1 MKKKR
6 LVNTIIIISIICIA
20 IYLGIQL
27 GKEATIRDKSEYNA
41 QSLGAEYFSNEIK
54 ENTIFKNSIRQYP
67 KAEIVTKYKGYGVLA
82 KLEIPE
88 IKLET
93 YILKKCTEESL
104 NKAVAKYWGA
114 DPNTVGNLC
123 VAGHNAPRNRNMFYH
138 LKDLKI
144 GDKLT
149 ISDNT
154 VGIVEYEIY
163 DIFKVSP
170 DDVSSVEQETGG
182 NKEVTLITCTN
193 DSKKRLIVKAREII
207 NYE

>member
-6 LVNTIIIISIICIA
+6 LVNTIITISIIFIA

-27 GKEATIRDKSEYNA
+27 GKEARIKDKSEYDA
-41 QSLGAEYFSNEIK
+41 QSLGAEYSTNEIK
-54 ENTIFKNSIRQYP
+54 ENIFKNSIKQYP
-67 KAEIVTKYKGYGVLA
+67 KAEIITKYKGYGVLA

-123 VAGHNAPRNRNMFYH
+123 VAGHNAPRNKNMFYH
-138 LKDLKI
+138 LKDLEI

-154 VGIVEYEIY
+154 VGIIEYKIY

-170 DDVSSVEQETGG
+170 DDVSSLSQETQG

-193 DSKKRLIVKAREII
+193 DSKKRLIIKAREII
-207 NYE
+207 

>member
-6 LVNTIIIISIICIA
+6 LVNTIIIISIIFIA

-27 GKEATIRDKSEYNA
+27 GKEARIKDKSEYDA
-41 QSLGAEYFSNEIK
+41 QSLGAEYSTNEIK
-54 ENTIFKNSIRQYP
+54 ENIFKNSIKQYE
-67 KAEIVTKYKGYGVLA
+67 KAEIITKYKGYGVLA

-123 VAGHNAPRNRNMFYH
+123 VAGHNAPRNKNMFYH
-138 LKDLKI
+138 LKNLEI

-149 ISDNT
+149 ILDNT
-154 VGIVEYEIY
+154 VGIIEYKIY

-170 DDVSSVEQETGG
+170 DDVSSLSQETQG

-193 DSKKRLIVKAREII
+193 DSKKRLIIKAREII
-207 NYE
+207 

>member
-6 LVNTIIIISIICIA
+6 FVNTIIIILVICIA

-41 QSLGAEYFSNEIK
+41 QNLGAEYSANEI
-54 ENTIFKNSIRQYP
+54 ENNIFKNSIIQYP

-170 DDVSSVEQETGG
+170 DDVSSLEQETGG

>member
-6 LVNTIIIISIICIA
+6 FVNTIIIISMICIA

-27 GKEATIRDKSEYNA
+27 GKEASIRDKSEYNA
-41 QSLGAEYFSNEIK
+41 QNLGAEYSANEI
-54 ENTIFKNSIRQYP
+54 ENNIFKNSMIQYP
-67 KAEIVTKYKGYGVLA
+67 KAEIITKYKGYGVLA

-170 DDVSSVEQETGG
+170 DDVSSLEQETGG

>member
-6 LVNTIIIISIICIA
+6 LVNTIIVISVICIA

-27 GKEATIRDKSEYNA
+27 GKEAGIKDKSEYNA
-41 QSLGAEYFSNEIK
+41 ESLGADYSTNEIK
-54 ENTIFKNSIRQYP
+54 ENTILKNSIKQYP
-67 KAEIVTKYKGYGVLA
+67 KAEIITKYKGYGVLA

-88 IKLET
+88 IKLQT
-93 YILKKCTEESL
+93 YILKKCTEDSL

-114 DPNTVGNLC
+114 DPNNVGNLC
-123 VAGHNAPRNRNMFYH
+123 VAGHNAPRNKNMFYH
-138 LKDLKI
+138 LKDLKV
-144 GDKLT
+144 GNSLT
-149 ISDNT
+149 ISDNN

-170 DDVSSVEQETGG
+170 DDVSSLSQETGG

-193 DSKKRLIVKAREII
+193 DSKKRLIIKAREII
-207 NYE
+207 

>member
-6 LVNTIIIISIICIA
+6 FVNVIIIISMICIA

-27 GKEATIRDKSEYNA
+27 GKEASIRDKSEYNA
-41 QSLGAEYFSNEIK
+41 QNLGAEYSANEI
-54 ENTIFKNSIRQYP
+54 ENNIFKNSMIQYP
-67 KAEIVTKYKGYGVLA
+67 KAEIITKYKGYGVLA

-123 VAGHNAPRNRNMFYH
+123 VAGHNAPRNKNMFYH

-144 GDKLT
+144 GDGLT

-170 DDVSSVEQETGG
+170 DDVSSLEQETGG

>member
-6 LVNTIIIISIICIA
+6 LVNTIITISIIFIA

-27 GKEATIRDKSEYNA
+27 GKEARIKDKSEYDA
-41 QSLGAEYFSNEIK
+41 QSLGAEYSTNEIK
-54 ENTIFKNSIRQYP
+54 ENIFKNSIKQYP
-67 KAEIVTKYKGYGVLA
+67 KAEIITKYKGYGVLA

-123 VAGHNAPRNRNMFYH
+123 VAGHNAPRNKNMFYH
-138 LKDLKI
+138 LKDLEI

-154 VGIVEYEIY
+154 VGIIEYKIY

-170 DDVSSVEQETGG
+170 DDVSSLSQETQG

-193 DSKKRLIVKAREII
+193 DSKKRLIIKER
-207 NYE
+207 